1 MANVNLNFNAFLEKN
16 KLKDDGS
23 NYADWVRNLKLILEA
38 AKKAYVLDA
47 PLGDPPAPA
56 AAQDILNVWQTRSDD
71 YSLVR
76 CGMLYSLETGLQRRF
91 EQHGAYEMFQELKL
105 VFQAHARVER
115 YEVSDK
121 FFSCKMEENS
131 SVSEHILKM
140 SGLHGRLTS
149 LGVELP
155 DDAIIDRILQSLP
168 PSYKGFV
175 LNYNMQ
181 GMEKTIPELYSMLK
195 SAEVEIKKEH
205 QVLMVNK
212 TTSFKKGKGKK
223 NFKKDGKAVAAPGK
237 PDAGKKKKNGPKPET
252 ECFYCKGKGHWKR
265 NCPKYLADKK
275 AGNVKGICD
284 IHVIDV
290 YLTSARSSSWVFDTG
305 AVAHICNS
313 KQELRNKRRLAKDEV
328 TMRVGNGSKVDVIAV
343 GTLPL
348 HLPSGLVLNLNNCYL
363 VPALSMN
370 IVSGSC
376 LMRDGY
382 SFKSENNGCSI
393 YMSDMFY
400 GHAPLVNG
408 LFLMNL
414 DRDVTHIHSV
424 STKRCKV
431 DNDSPT
437 YLWHCRLG
445 HIGVK
450 RMKKLH
456 TDGLLESLDFES
468 FDTCEPCLMG
478 KMTKTPFSGIMERA
492 TDLLEIIHTDVC
504 GPMNVEARGG
514 YRYVLT
520 LTDDLSRYGYIY
532 LMKHKSETFEKFK
545 EFQSEVENQRDR
557 KIKCLRSD
565 RGGEYLSHEFGTHL
579 RKCGIVSQLTPP
591 GTPQRNGVSERR
603 NRTLL
608 DMVRSM
614 MSLTDLPL
622 SFWGYA
628 LETAAFTLNRAPS
641 KSVET
646 TPYELWFGKKPKL
659 SFLKVWGCDAYVKK
673 LQPEKL
679 EPKAEK
685 CVFIGY
691 PKETIGYTFYLRSE
705 GKTFVA
711 KNGSFLEKE
720 FLSKEVSG
728 RKVELDEVITPPL
741 EQESSAAREVVPVA
755 PTPTEEEVNDDDH
768 EASDQVT
775 TEPRRSTRARS
786 APEWYGNPV
795 MEIMLLDNGEPSNYE
810 EAMAGP
816 DSNKWLEAMKSE
828 IGSMYENKVWTLV
841 DLPDDRRAIE
851 NKWIFKKKTDANGN
865 VTVYKAR
872 LVAKGFRQIQGVDY
886 EETFSPVAKLKSVRI
901 MLAIAAFYDYEIW
914 QMDVKTAF
922 LNGNLK
928 EELYMMQ
935 PEGFV
940 DPKGANKVCKLQRSI
955 YGLVQASRSWNI
967 RFNEVIKAF
976 GFIQVYG
983 EACLYK
989 KVSGSSVAFLI
1000 LYVDDILLMGNN
1012 IEMLESIKAYLNKSF
1027 SMKDLGEAAY
1037 ILGIKIYRDRSRR
1050 LIGLSQSTYLD
1061 KILKKFNMENSKKGF
1076 LPVLQG
1082 MRLSKTQSPT
1092 TAADR
1097 EKMSSVPYASA
1108 VGSLMYAMLC
1118 TRPDINLAI
1127 SLVGRY
1133 QSDPGMEHWTAV
1145 KNILKYLKRTK
1156 EMFLVYGG
1164 DEELV
1169 VKGYVDASFD
1179 TDPDDS
1185 KSQTGYVYVL
1195 NGGAVSWCSSKQEV
1209 VAASTCEAEY
1219 IAASEAAHEGIWMK
1233 ELITDLGVV
1242 PSASGPMTLFCDN
1255 TGAIAIA
1262 KEPRFHRKTKHIKR
1276 RYNSIQD
1283 HVQSGVIDICKVHTD
1298 LNIADPLTK
1307 PLPRAKHDQ
1316 HHNAMG
1322 VRYITM

>member
-1 MANVNLNFNAFLEKN
+1 MANVNLNFYAFLEKN

-38 AKKAYVLDA
+38 AKKAYVLNA

-56 AAQDILNVWQTRSDD
+56 AAQDVLNVWQARSDD

-212 TTSFKKGKGKK
+212 TTSFKKGRGKK

-265 NCPKYLADKK
+265 SCPKYLADKK

-305 AVAHICNS
+305 VVAHICNS

-545 EFQSEVENQRDR
+545 EFQSEVENQLDR
-557 KIKCLRSD
+557 KIKCL
-565 RGGEYLSHEFGTHL
+565 
-579 RKCGIVSQLTPP
+579 
-591 GTPQRNGVSERR
+591 
-603 NRTLL
+603 
-608 DMVRSM
+608 
-614 MSLTDLPL
+614 
-622 SFWGYA
+622 
-628 LETAAFTLNRAPS
+628 
-641 KSVET
+641 
-646 TPYELWFGKKPKL
+646 
-659 SFLKVWGCDAYVKK
+659 
-673 LQPEKL
+673 
-679 EPKAEK
+679 
-685 CVFIGY
+685 
-691 PKETIGYTFYLRSE
+691 
-705 GKTFVA
+705 
-711 KNGSFLEKE
+711 
-720 FLSKEVSG
+720 
-728 RKVELDEVITPPL
+728 
-741 EQESSAAREVVPVA
+741 
-755 PTPTEEEVNDDDH
+755 
-768 EASDQVT
+768 
-775 TEPRRSTRARS
+775 
-786 APEWYGNPV
+786 
-795 MEIMLLDNGEPSNYE
+795 
-810 EAMAGP
+810 
-816 DSNKWLEAMKSE
+816 
-828 IGSMYENKVWTLV
+828 
-841 DLPDDRRAIE
+841 
-851 NKWIFKKKTDANGN
+851 
-865 VTVYKAR
+865 
-872 LVAKGFRQIQGVDY
+872 
-886 EETFSPVAKLKSVRI
+886 
-901 MLAIAAFYDYEIW
+901 
-914 QMDVKTAF
+914 
-922 LNGNLK
+922 
-928 EELYMMQ
+928 
-935 PEGFV
+935 
-940 DPKGANKVCKLQRSI
+940 
-955 YGLVQASRSWNI
+955 
-967 RFNEVIKAF
+967 
-976 GFIQVYG
+976 
-983 EACLYK
+983 
-989 KVSGSSVAFLI
+989 
-1000 LYVDDILLMGNN
+1000 
-1012 IEMLESIKAYLNKSF
+1012 
-1027 SMKDLGEAAY
+1027 
-1037 ILGIKIYRDRSRR
+1037 
-1050 LIGLSQSTYLD
+1050 
-1061 KILKKFNMENSKKGF
+1061 
-1076 LPVLQG
+1076 
-1082 MRLSKTQSPT
+1082 
-1092 TAADR
+1092 
-1097 EKMSSVPYASA
+1097 
-1108 VGSLMYAMLC
+1108 
-1118 TRPDINLAI
+1118 
-1127 SLVGRY
+1127 
-1133 QSDPGMEHWTAV
+1133 
-1145 KNILKYLKRTK
+1145 
-1156 EMFLVYGG
+1156 
-1164 DEELV
+1164 
-1169 VKGYVDASFD
+1169 
-1179 TDPDDS
+1179 
-1185 KSQTGYVYVL
+1185 
-1195 NGGAVSWCSSKQEV
+1195 
-1209 VAASTCEAEY
+1209 
-1219 IAASEAAHEGIWMK
+1219 
-1233 ELITDLGVV
+1233 
-1242 PSASGPMTLFCDN
+1242 
-1255 TGAIAIA
+1255 
-1262 KEPRFHRKTKHIKR
+1262 
-1276 RYNSIQD
+1276 
-1283 HVQSGVIDICKVHTD
+1283 
-1298 LNIADPLTK
+1298 
-1307 PLPRAKHDQ
+1307 
-1316 HHNAMG
+1316 
-1322 VRYITM
+1322 